1 MKSWNTIIAV
11 AAAVAAIQAQAETL
25 EVQRTD
31 TGNNPQPPPFLTVGE
46 LTPEKEEKEEDA
58 FRPLADK
65 KRYDIG
71 ELTGDEQAYVELVN
85 RARID
90 PKAEGRRLVE
100 TEDPDVLAAYRAWN
114 VDLDWVLNAPEEGF
128 NHLPVAGVLVPNA
141 ALTEAARR
149 QAQDMLDNNFQGH
162 IGSDGSGPGDRA
174 KDAGYG
180 STFVTENVA
189 RYYRIVV
196 SPSASSLSIPPLS
209 VFRGHAGANVD
220 WGEGDRGSRNGIQN
234 PPGHRLNIHDP
245 EHREIGVGVFWR
257 LTRRERWRWEGARAQ
272 VFGTRHDITPFV
284 TGVAYYDLNGNR
296 FYDSGEG
303 LGGIWVDVEGSDFYA
318 LTHNSGGFGV
328 PVPRNGRYQVTF
340 SGTGFADEIVS
351 AVVARSE
358 NTKVDFSPIYQPPPP
373 RITMTRKADGVEIG
387 WEAGT
392 LQRSLLIDGP
402 WKDVESGGAERRIFL
417 RPSRFYEFFRV
428 KPD

>member
-46 LTPEKEEKEEDA
+46 LTPEEEEKEEEA
-58 FRPLADK
+58 LRPLADK

-71 ELTGDEQAYVELVN
+71 ALTDDEQAYVELIN
-85 RARID
+85 RARLD

-100 TEDPDVLAAYRAWN
+100 TEDPGVLASYRVWN
-114 VDLDWVLNAPEEGF
+114 VDLDWVLNAPGEGF

-149 QAQDMLDNNFQGH
+149 QAQDMLDNNFYGH
-162 IGSDGSGPGDRA
+162 IGSDGSSYVDRA
-174 KDAGYG
+174 NDAGYG
-180 STFVTENVA
+180 STFVGENVG
-189 RYYRIVV
+189 RHYRFVV

-209 VFRGHAGANVD
+209 VFHGHAGFNVD
-220 WGEGDRGSRNGIQN
+220 WGEGNRGIRNGIQI
-234 PPGHRLNIHDP
+234 PPGHRLAIHYP
-245 EHREIGVGVFWR
+245 AYREVGVGVFWR
-257 LTRRERWRWEGARAQ
+257 LTRRERWRWDGARAQ

-284 TGVAYYDLNGNR
+284 TGVAYKDRNGNR

-303 LGGIWVDVEGSDFYA
+303 LGGIRVDVEGSDFYA
-318 LTHNSGGFGV
+318 LTHPSGGFGV
-328 PVPRNGRYQVTF
+328 PVPSNGRYQVTF
-340 SGTGFADEIVS
+340 SGAGFADEIVS

-358 NTKVDFSPIYQPPPP
+358 NTKVDFSPIHQPSPP

-387 WEAGT
+387 WESGV

-402 WKDVESGGAERRIFL
+402 WKDVESGGTERRIFL
-417 RPSRFYEFFRV
+417 RPSRSYEFF
-428 KPD
+428 